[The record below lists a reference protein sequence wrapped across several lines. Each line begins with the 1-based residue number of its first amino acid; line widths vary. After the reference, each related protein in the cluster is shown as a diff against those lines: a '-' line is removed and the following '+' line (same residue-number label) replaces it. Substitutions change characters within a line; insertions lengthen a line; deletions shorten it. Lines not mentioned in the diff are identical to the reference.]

1 MSEDRETPASRAAET
16 PEAPGNPGAPVE
28 ETEASRTEVLEA
40 VERSRGVEADAVQD
54 AAAEPAA
61 EEAPRVVEAPQ
72 GAVQDPENAEL
83 ARRQAIS
90 EVDTQLNLDVPAG
103 DENGVDDAR
112 SVALDELPSA
122 AATSEPPVRD
132 GEIRIG
138 ADHPMAA
145 LYMQTPMPPEIKGN
159 RGAGVL
165 IALLGALGFAVVYA
179 GVLALWLAP
188 TFPPSTFLSEGLLPW
203 LTSWVF
209 VAAVGAFFVGL
220 ALLVLVLGRA
230 GWWAYVLGG
239 FLVGVLVW
247 FAAALAGA
255 LTGGPW
261 SSAGDVAPGFTFD
274 LEGLRALFNTIGT
287 TVPVLG
293 AAIVAREATV
303 WFGAWIGARGRRVKR
318 RNADALAEYEV
329 ALAEVQAKRP

>member
-1 MSEDRETPASRAAET
+1 
-16 PEAPGNPGAPVE
+16 
-28 ETEASRTEVLEA
+28 
-40 VERSRGVEADAVQD
+40 
-54 AAAEPAA
+54 
-61 EEAPRVVEAPQ
+61 
-72 GAVQDPENAEL
+72 
-83 ARRQAIS
+83 
-90 EVDTQLNLDVPAG
+90 
-103 DENGVDDAR
+103 
-112 SVALDELPSA
+112 
-122 AATSEPPVRD
+122 
-132 GEIRIG
+132 
-138 ADHPMAA
+138 
-145 LYMQTPMPPEIKGN
+145 
-159 RGAGVL
+159 
-165 IALLGALGFAVVYA
+165 
-179 GVLALWLAP
+179 
-188 TFPPSTFLSEGLLPW
+188 
-203 LTSWVF
+203 
-209 VAAVGAFFVGL
+209 VGAFFVGL